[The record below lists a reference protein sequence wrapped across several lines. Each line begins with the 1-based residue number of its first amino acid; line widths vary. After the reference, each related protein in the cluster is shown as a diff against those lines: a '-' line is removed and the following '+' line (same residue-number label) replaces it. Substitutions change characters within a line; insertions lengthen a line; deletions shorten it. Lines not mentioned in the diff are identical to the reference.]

1 MQSYYRWLSLLA
13 WLPAGAAAFQPLI
26 TDDTGTQGAGGN
38 QLEFGYTRF
47 VEKEPGTKTVATTLP
62 FVYTLGLTDALD
74 GYIGGSAVR
83 FRPNAPD
90 NPQTGAGNTLAGLK
104 WRFYEHEAS
113 KVSLALRSEIRFPV
127 SERAENRGLGD
138 AKSNAGAALLLSQ
151 ETGFGAIHAN
161 LAVSSR
167 RYALPG
173 NQAIHRDALW
183 RLSVA
188 PVFDITEQWRIV
200 FDAGLVTNPHSAEKY
215 RMGYVEAGAIYAPT
229 RNLDLAFG
237 IIRDIDHQGHR
248 VHMVTAGVTWR
259 FR

>member
-1 MQSYYRWLSLLA
+1 MHAWRKWLWLA
-13 WLPAGAAAFQPLI
+13 GWLPTVAAAFQPLV

-47 VEKEPGTKTVATTLP
+47 VEKEPGTKTVVTALP
-62 FVYTLGLTDALD
+62 FVYTHGLSDALD
-74 GYIGGSAVR
+74 VYLGGSRVR
-83 FRPNAPD
+83 FSPPAPD
-90 NPQTGAGNTLAGLK
+90 DTQTGAGNTLVGLK
-104 WRFYEHEAS
+104 WRFFEDEAG
-113 KVSLALRSEIRFPV
+113 KLSLAVKSELRFPV
-127 SERAENRGLGD
+127 PDRAEDRGLGN
-138 AKSNAGAALLLSQ
+138 AKSNAETALLLSQ

-161 LAVSSR
+161 LAISSQ
-167 RYALPG
+167 RYAIAS
-173 NQAIHRDALW
+173 NRSTHRDALW
-183 RLSVA
+183 RLSLA

-215 RMGYVEAGAIYAPT
+215 RMGYVEAGAIYAPI